1 MTKITRDETVGAPSR
16 RMLLS
21 AAGLGAAGLGVAA
34 LAPTLSVAATPAAP
48 AAPRAPKA
56 SATGLRLDPREF
68 GAKGDGTT
76 KDTQALQMALD
87 RCAVLGGGQVVVPAG
102 VYLTG
107 AIRIGSSTTLVLDEG
122 ATLQGSPD
130 LIDYPVVQVRWEGR
144 WTPGYIG
151 LVWAQGARDVAI
163 AGKGRILGSKAIPG
177 RVDKASGLRHPA
189 LLEFVDV
196 QGLTVT
202 DVYTEQNSM
211 WSTHPVYCDDVL
223 FRGVTINGGADG
235 IDVDSCRRVVIEH
248 CTFDTVDDCIS
259 LKSGR
264 GMEGAVIGRPTEDVR
279 ISDCSFRDHRWA
291 CIGIGS
297 ETSGGVRRVLVERC
311 KCLAAYTFAIY
322 IKSRPGR
329 GAFIEDIL
337 MRDLEVSGAQG
348 GFLRLNFLDSGKQ
361 DPFPVAGL
369 EGIPTVRN
377 FTFERIKVTD
387 APVLVEAVN
396 IHPDKPLDGFTMR
409 NITGT
414 AGKGMT
420 LANMKNVTLDK
431 IDVTVATGPKLA
443 ISNVTGRGL
452 AGATPLEPT
461 VRPAPV
467 LAADPPYRLGMVSG
481 KPL

>member
-1 MTKITRDETVGAPSR
+1 MKKTPRHDGALVPSR
-16 RMLLS
+16 RAVLS
-21 AAGLGAAGLGVAA
+21 VAGLGVAA
-34 LAPTLSVAATPAAP
+34 LATTAAASPPTAKTA
-48 AAPRAPKA
+48 KA
-56 SATGLRLDPREF
+56 SKPATTLRLDPRDF

-76 KDTQALQMALD
+76 KDTVALQTVLD

-107 AIRIGSSTTLVLDEG
+107 ALRMGSNTTLVLDEG

-130 LIDYPVVQVRWEGR
+130 LADYPVVQVRWEGR
-144 WTPGYIG
+144 WTPGYVG
-151 LVWAQGARDVAI
+151 LIWAQGARDVAI
-163 AGKGRILGSKAIPG
+163 TGKGRILGSNAIPG

-196 QGLTVT
+196 QGLSVT
-202 DVYTEQNSM
+202 DVFTEQNDM
-211 WSTHPVYCDDVL
+211 WSIHPVYCDDVL
-223 FRGVTINGGADG
+223 FRGVTVKGRADG

-248 CTFDTVDDCIS
+248 CDFDTVDDCIS

-264 GMEGAVIGRPTEDVR
+264 GMEGNLIGRPTEDVR
-279 ISDCSFRDHRWA
+279 IADCVFRDHRWA

-297 ETSGGVRRVLVERC
+297 ETSGGIRKVLVERC
-311 KCLAAYTFAIY
+311 QCLAAYTFAIY

-329 GAFIEDIL
+329 GAFIEDIV
-337 MRDLEVSGAQG
+337 MRDLEVSGAKA

-369 EGIPTVRN
+369 DGVPTVRN

-396 IHPDKPLDGFTMR
+396 IHPDKPLDGFTLR

-414 AGKGMT
+414 AGKGMS
-420 LANMKNVTLDK
+420 LANMRNVTLDRV
-431 IDVTVATGPKLA
+431 DVTVAQGPKLA

-452 AGATPLEPT
+452 AGAAALAAT

-467 LAADPPYRLGMVSG
+467 PAAEPPYRLGMVSG
-481 KPL
+481 KPN